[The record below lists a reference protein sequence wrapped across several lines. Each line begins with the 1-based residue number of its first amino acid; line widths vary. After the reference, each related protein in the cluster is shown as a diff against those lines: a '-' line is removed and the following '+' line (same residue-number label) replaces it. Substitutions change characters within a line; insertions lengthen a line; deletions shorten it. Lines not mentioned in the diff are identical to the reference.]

1 MKRSSVVYVV
11 AVFFV
16 GCLVMVGQ
24 CKHIFTIIL
33 LISLQGQCRA
43 DPKSTYETD
52 HGNAAMVVSSLDE
65 SKLTIK
71 WCVARDC
78 KTKGEP
84 NAHHCFCCLN
94 AQGAPCFSSRG
105 DCQDHCP
112 TLPPGK

>member
-16 GCLVMVGQ
+16 GCLVMV
-24 CKHIFTIIL
+24 
-33 LISLQGQCRA
+33 GQCRA